1 MRSSAE
7 LIAFVLVFAAVASIS
22 HGLGYRGYVKPILDR
37 QAKLRAQIARVAQQK
52 TWVRGLNSRVKAA
65 ERKIKSLQ
73 PALEELSGYML
84 RDEGDRLRVSIA
96 RDHASKD
103 LPGLVITPG
112 EVEPPAKLTF
122 QIPVNPNEQLN
133 RLKQTFSQEN
143 PRVQFPRWAVATT
156 IDVQRYSERISVE
169 APLNT
174 LLRFLMRLEAESL
187 LVHVTE
193 LKVQLPDPETPENNL
208 CRAQVQLSTLS
219 MPAEDAGEGP

>member
-7 LIAFVLVFAAVASIS
+7 LVAFVLVFAAVASIS

-37 QAKLRAQIARVAQQK
+37 QSKIRAQIARVAQQK

-65 ERKIKSLQ
+65 ERKIKALA
-73 PALEELSGYML
+73 PALEELNGYLL

-133 RLKQTFSQEN
+133 RLKQTFTQEN
-143 PRVQFPRWAVATT
+143 PRVQFPRWAVDQT
-156 IDVQRYSERISVE
+156 IDVQRYSERIAVE
-169 APLNT
+169 APLST

-219 MPAEDAGEGP
+219 MPVEEAGEGP